1 MSKKAKTVI
10 VSENQGSTAY
20 DALIESIKH
29 RIANAENANQVR
41 NYSAE
46 LKFFSDVNGRIVVE
60 KCESLGIDVL
70 KLANKVRILKHE
82 NKNEY
87 LAIYALQKV
96 RKTMYAVANNV
107 KRFVDSYTNA
117 VLTNL
122 MNLQELNTKDARM
135 SMCKAIEYNEL
146 EEVKNIVRT
155 MNCNESTASTQVSST
170 RMMLD
175 ALSIAVVH
183 KGAKNDTIVFND
195 SAATKVI
202 TTFYAK

>member
-1 MSKKAKTVI
+1 MTKKS
-10 VSENQGSTAY
+10 VSRVVSVSSY
-20 DALIESIKH
+20 DALIDALKH
-29 RIANAENANQVR
+29 RIANAENENQVK
-41 NYSAE
+41 NLSAE
-46 LKFFSDVNGRIVVE
+46 LKFFSDANGKLIVE
-60 KCESLGIDVL
+60 KCESLGIDVA
-70 KLANKVRILKHE
+70 KLAAKIAILKHE
-82 NKNEY
+82 SKHDY

-107 KRFVDSYTNA
+107 KRFLDGYTNA

-122 MNLQELNTKDARM
+122 MSLQELNTKEARM
-135 SMCKAIEYNEL
+135 SMCKTIEYDEL
-146 EEVKNIVRT
+146 EEVRNITRT

-183 KGAKNDTIVFND
+183 KGMKNDNLVFSD
-195 SAATKVI
+195 SAATKIV